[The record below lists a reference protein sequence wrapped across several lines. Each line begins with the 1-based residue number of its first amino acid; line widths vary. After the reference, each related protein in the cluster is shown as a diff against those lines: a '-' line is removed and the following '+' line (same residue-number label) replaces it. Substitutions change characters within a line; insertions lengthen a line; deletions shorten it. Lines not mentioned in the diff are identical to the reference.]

1 MASHSTQLVV
11 ACGLGMA
18 MCITSSLR
26 LHSQLSKISARACM
40 PSLQQMPVQQFPMA
54 HAGEKGIPT
63 DELEVA
69 ADIYVSLQLFFSAHK
84 ELQERPL
91 FITGESY
98 GGKYVPAIGAPHA
111 CTTALSLHPQTQ
123 SCGS

>member
-1 MASHSTQLVV
+1 
-11 ACGLGMA
+11 
-18 MCITSSLR
+18 
-26 LHSQLSKISARACM
+26 M
-40 PSLQQMPVQQFPMA
+40 PSLQQMPVQQVPLA

-69 ADIYVSLQLFFSAHK
+69 ADIYVSLQLFFTKHK

-98 GGKYVPAIGAPHA
+98 GGKYVPAIGVPHA
-111 CTTALSLHPQTQ
+111 CTTALLLSPQ
-123 SCGS
+123 SCSAVTDSSASC